1 MQRSTAAVTPE
12 QAPEGPCFWQVKV
25 YDTNDSANLVNEIT
39 GGKKNSTFFF
49 FFWSPITKTRQN
61 ILLNVDINTVT
72 PNKLGKI

>member
-49 FFWSPITKTRQN
+49 FFFLVTDNKDETKH
-61 ILLNVDINTVT
+61 IV
-72 PNKLGKI
+72 KC